1 MPRANRYML
10 PGNVC
15 HLTHR
20 CHNRSFLFRFAR
32 DRTEYRRRLSAA
44 VKEFKLSLI
53 GYCITSNH
61 VHLLVKSKNIEV
73 ISRFMQK
80 LEGEFAEYYNIRK
93 HRCGAYWQGRY
104 WCTMVDNGR
113 YLWDCMKYI
122 DLNMVRAGVVN
133 HPSEWEWCGYR
144 ELVGEKKRYRFLDL
158 KEILEWF
165 GGSDVE
171 EFRAN
176 YSHSISEAI
185 ENRDLSREECWTQS
199 IAVGGEV
206 FVRDIGE
213 RILNRSDLLISNA
226 EDGNWTVREGG
237 ASYN

>member
-44 VKEFKLSLI
+44 VKEFNLSLI

-61 VHLLVKSKNIEV
+61 VHLLVKSKTIEV

-133 HPSEWEWCGYR
+133 HPSQWEWCGYR

-158 KEILEWF
+158 KEILEWY
-165 GGSDVE
+165 GGSDIE

-176 YSHSISEAI
+176 YRHSISEAI

-199 IAVGGEV
+199 IAVGGEI
-206 FVRDIGE
+206 FVKDIGE
-213 RILNRSDLLISNA
+213 RISNIKKLSMCRSAHGKHVLD
-226 EDGNWTVREGG
+226 
-237 ASYN
+237 